1 MENWFTVEKISE
13 DTFAISEYKHW
24 EETHCYLIIGEQ
36 KCVLIDTG
44 MGISNIKEI
53 TDTLTDKPIVAIPTH
68 THWDHIGG
76 LKEFDEFYLHE
87 IEVPWLNGE
96 FPLSLD
102 YIKSL
107 VIEIP
112 FKQPKSFNLEN
123 YTIFQGIPTM
133 ILKDGDEIDLGNRQ
147 LKVIHTPGHSPGH
160 ICLYEADRE
169 WLYTGDLVYMD
180 KLTAFFPTSDPVA
193 YKQSIDKIRKL
204 DVKKILSSHH
214 KLEIPTSLIAEVWKG
229 FSEIEEKGKL
239 HHGRGLFTF
248 ENFQIEI

>member
-1 MENWFTVEKISE
+1 MEEWFTVEKNSE

-44 MGISNIKEI
+44 MGISNIKQI
-53 TDTLTDKPIVAIPTH
+53 TDMLTDKPIVAIPTH
-68 THWDHIGG
+68 AHWDHIGG

-87 IEVPWLNGE
+87 TEVQWVNGE
-96 FPLSLD
+96 FPLSLE
-102 YIKSL
+102 YIKKL
-107 VIEIP
+107 VVELP
-112 FKQPKSFNLEN
+112 FEQPKSFNLEN

-204 DVKKILSSHH
+204 AVKKILSSHH
-214 KLEIPTSLIAEVWKG
+214 KLELPTSLIAEVWEG

-239 HHGRGLFTF
+239 HHGGGLFTF